1 MAKNEHFEERYA
13 KGQIPWDIGRAD
25 RNLVELV
32 EKRPVVACRALDI
45 GCGTGDSALWLASK
59 NFQVTGVDLS
69 GLAIEKAREK
79 ARKGTIDCAF
89 IEADFLVTWIDNR
102 PFGFIFDRG
111 CFHSLNS
118 GEEHRAFAEN
128 VAFHLEKGGLW
139 FSLIASADA
148 PQRDPGPPRL
158 SVCQIA
164 TAVEP
169 FFEILSLASGHLDSN
184 RPDPVRCWGCLMMKR
199 G

>member
-1 MAKNEHFEERYA
+1 MSKNELFEERYA
-13 KGQIPWDIGRAD
+13 KGEIPWDLGRAD

-32 EKRPVVACRALDI
+32 DKWPVVACRALDI
-45 GCGTGDSALWLASK
+45 GCGTGDSSLWLASK
-59 NFQVTGVDLS
+59 DFQVTGIDFS
-69 GLAIEKAREK
+69 ALAIEKAREK
-79 ARKGTIDCAF
+79 AQRGAIDCTF
-89 IEADFLVTWIDNR
+89 MEADFLVSRIDNR

-111 CFHSLNS
+111 CFHALNS
-118 GEEHRAFAEN
+118 GKEYSTFAEN
-128 VAFHLEKGGLW
+128 VAFHLKKGGLW

-164 TAVEP
+164 AAVEP

-184 RPDPVRCWGCLMMKR
+184 RPDPVRCWACLMMRR

>member
-1 MAKNEHFEERYA
+1 MTKNEHFEDRYA
-13 KGQIPWDIGRAD
+13 KGEIPWDLGRAD
-25 RNLVELV
+25 SNLVELV
-32 EKRPVVACRALDI
+32 DSRPVFPCRALDI
-45 GCGTGDSALWLASK
+45 GCGTGDSSVWLASK
-59 NFQVTGVDLS
+59 EFQVTGLDLS
-69 GLAIEKAREK
+69 GIAIAMAREK
-79 ARKGTIDCAF
+79 VHKNGVDCAF
-89 IEADFLVTWIDNR
+89 IEADFLVSRIENR

-118 GEEHRAFAEN
+118 REEHSAFAEN

-164 TAVEP
+164 AAVEP

-184 RPDPVRCWGCLMMKR
+184 RPDPVRCWVCLMMR
-199 G
+199 R